1 MNEDIGKEHPTSIKH
16 IPSLSF
22 TVHRYIVPSTTRPYV
37 FREIEMFPMLENDSK
52 LNHIGSYLVGVL
64 NIYLFYFIII

>member
-1 MNEDIGKEHPTSIKH
+1 MKKKRKISATLNQGE
-16 IPSLSF
+16 
-22 TVHRYIVPSTTRPYV
+22 
-37 FREIEMFPMLENDSK
+37 MLENDSK